1 MDDIHFVELFE
12 LLESM
17 SNKHPGF
24 VTGFL
29 LGAAASGVL
38 SEKQLT
44 CVVTMAK
51 ALDLA
56 YKTMDSPEFDELIRA
71 CNIQLTAEQVNQ
83 VSTIIGDAVKETY
96 GNGKA

>member
-1 MDDIHFVELFE
+1 MEDVQIVELFK
-12 LLESM
+12 LLKAM
-17 SNKHPGF
+17 SNKHPSF

-44 CVVTMAK
+44 GVLTMAK
-51 ALDLA
+51 AMDLA
-56 YKTMDSPEFDELIRA
+56 YKTMDGPEFNELIRA
-71 CNIQLTAEQVNQ
+71 CNIQLTAEQVKQ
-83 VSTIIGDAVKETY
+83 ISAIIGDAVKETY